1 LFKKISRTLA
11 LWILPFVGS
20 LLIRFIYITSKKRF
34 HLPENIPEQPV
45 VFASWHGDLLMQPY
59 VYYKFR
65 STPKAKVIISEH
77 FDGLLISKVISF
89 FGLDSIHGSSTRGA
103 AKVLIQGLKGL
114 SEGYDIGITPDGPK
128 GPRHSMGDGIVIL
141 AQKRQASV
149 IVFSCRPSRFWQL
162 SSWDRFVIPKP
173 FCTLDFYASSS
184 IDLTGLEMED
194 AKTIVRQALMEH
206 TLP

>member
-1 LFKKISRTLA
+1 MFKKISRSFA
-11 LWILPFVGS
+11 LWIVPFVGS
-20 LLIRFIYITSKKRF
+20 MLIRVIYFTSKKRF
-34 HLPENIPEQPV
+34 HLPDAIPDEPV
-45 VFASWHGDLLMQPY
+45 IFASWHGDLLMQPY

-89 FGLDSIHGSSTRGA
+89 FGLESIHGSSTRGG

-128 GPRHSMGDGIVIL
+128 GPRHSMSDGIVIL
-141 AQKRQASV
+141 AQKRQASI

-173 FCTLDFYASSS
+173 FCTLDFYASSP
-184 IDLTGLEMED
+184 IYLAGLTMED
-194 AKTIVRQALMEH
+194 AKEVLYQALMEH
-206 TLP
+206 TLL